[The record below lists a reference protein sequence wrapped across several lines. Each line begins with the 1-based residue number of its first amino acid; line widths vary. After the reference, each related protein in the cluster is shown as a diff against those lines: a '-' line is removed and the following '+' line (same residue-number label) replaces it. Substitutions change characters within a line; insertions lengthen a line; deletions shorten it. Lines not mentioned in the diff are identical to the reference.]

1 MEVISGGVVAPVIL
15 PAAVAG
21 CRRGLSRPRWLL
33 LVSGLLLVASL
44 PLVGPARAA
53 NGGPTVLVPGQG
65 IGVSGTDMVCAFGG
79 PANQIGLACL
89 HTSATAK
96 SAYSF
101 RLEETRLLVFR
112 RTAGKTVQLGAWKEP
127 TAIAEP
133 RSAAIS
139 SFKSV
144 GTVSAGG
151 HFSAAKSDLGCNVYS
166 FKGVVNVACFK
177 LDAGGVLNGSY
188 AVALG
193 GTTTQVSRFHA
204 GHGTTV
210 FAGKPLP

>member
-1 MEVISGGVVAPVIL
+1 
-15 PAAVAG
+15 
-21 CRRGLSRPRWLL
+21 
-33 LVSGLLLVASL
+33 
-44 PLVGPARAA
+44 
-53 NGGPTVLVPGQG
+53 
-65 IGVSGTDMVCAFGG
+65 MVCAFGG

-96 SAYSF
+96 SVYSF
-101 RLEETRLLVFR
+101 RLEESRLLVFR
-112 RTAGKTVQLGAWKEP
+112 QTAGKTVQVGAWKEP
-127 TAIAEP
+127 AAAIAEA

-177 LDAGGVLNGSY
+177 LDARGVLNGSY

-193 GTTTQVSRFHA
+193 GTTTQVSRFQA

-210 FAGKPLP
+210 FVGKPLK